1 MLPKTYVLDLC
12 QKGSLKRDRTVNMTF
27 GCVCVCV
34 RYCAKVLGT
43 FRNTLYTL
51 FFFLASP
58 FFFFPFDVLNS
69 NAEKQKLS
77 RVEQNRKPVCFSGW
91 SGPATRLPREWGKA
105 VSSRAAVPVVHAPD
119 VLFLEKRPK
128 MLFCSLML
136 LRTKVVQKKK
146 KKWPPETFAQYCV
159 CVDESLCVCVFAL
172 VMDHSELLVCPICQ
186 FNCRSAELYY

>member
-12 QKGSLKRDRTVNMTF
+12 QKGSLKRDRTVDMTF

-34 RYCAKVLGT
+34 RYCAKVWGT

-77 RVEQNRKPVCFSGW
+77 RVEHNRKPVCFSGW
-91 SGPATRLPREWGKA
+91 SGPTTRLPREWGKA
-105 VSSRAAVPVVHAPD
+105 VSSCAAVPVVHAPD

-146 KKWPPETFAQYCV
+146 KKKKMAAWNFCAVLSVCWWVSVCV
-159 CVDESLCVCVFAL
+159 CVCSGNGPFRIVGLSYL
-172 VMDHSELLVCPICQ
+172 PI
-186 FNCRSAELYY
+186 